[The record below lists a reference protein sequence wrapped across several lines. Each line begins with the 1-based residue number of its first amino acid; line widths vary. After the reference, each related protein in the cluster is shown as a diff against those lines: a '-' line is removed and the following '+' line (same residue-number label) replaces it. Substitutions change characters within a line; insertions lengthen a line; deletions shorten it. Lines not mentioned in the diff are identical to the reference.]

1 MENRIY
7 PNDIVK
13 HVPSGETWV
22 VAGVDPMGGF
32 LIPKGYPFPS
42 MAKLADCQLMESR
55 YHFEPQDKNVIK
67 YFLDHGMQSFI
78 DCRSAMFH
86 GMM

>member
-22 VAGVDPMGGF
+22 VAGVDPMGNG
-32 LIPKGYPFPS
+32 
-42 MAKLADCQLMESR
+42 AD
-55 YHFEPQDKNVIK
+55 I
-67 YFLDHGMQSFI
+67 
-78 DCRSAMFH
+78 A
-86 GMM
+86 

>member
-22 VAGVDPMGGF
+22 VAGVDHQGGL

-42 MAKLADCQLMESR
+42 IAKLADCELVESR
-55 YHFEPQDKNVIK
+55 YHFESQDQDVIR
-67 YFLDHGMQSFI
+67 YFREHGFQSFI
-78 DCRSAMFH
+78 DVRSAIFH
-86 GMM
+86 GML